1 MGKHSHELGRDAPAT
16 RLVPGCRFSW
26 GVQDGKGCRYRR
38 GLCVHKNIMIRR
50 RKITEC
56 NINSNIFI
64 AIFRMWVFGI
74 STQNYALIGYLQWV
88 YSNNDNFFYVSFHIG
103 DTPGRVR
110 SQSTVFKLQAIGPLK
125 HGHLNAHAWL
135 TLQKKLVQSVYSH
148 VASIYAI
155 LLEQKKAFS

>member
-56 NINSNIFI
+56 NKQQHIYCNFQNVGFWNFNSELN
-64 AIFRMWVFGI
+64 
-74 STQNYALIGYLQWV
+74 ALIGYLQWV

>member
-16 RLVPGCRFSW
+16 RLVLGCRFSW

-74 STQNYALIGYLQWV
+74 STQNYALIGYL
-88 YSNNDNFFYVSFHIG
+88 
-103 DTPGRVR
+103 
-110 SQSTVFKLQAIGPLK
+110 
-125 HGHLNAHAWL
+125 
-135 TLQKKLVQSVYSH
+135 
-148 VASIYAI
+148 
-155 LLEQKKAFS
+155 